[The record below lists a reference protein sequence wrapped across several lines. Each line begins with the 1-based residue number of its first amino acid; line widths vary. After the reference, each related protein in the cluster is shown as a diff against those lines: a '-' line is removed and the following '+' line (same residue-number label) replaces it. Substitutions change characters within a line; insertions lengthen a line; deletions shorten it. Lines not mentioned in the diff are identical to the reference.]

1 MEGKYAI
8 EKKPVARARGI
19 VNEVG
24 FYLSQI
30 QRRIYDPAE
39 VEIRIFTLSAKR
51 AGDLGSF

>member
-8 EKKPVARARGI
+8 EKTPVARARGI

-39 VEIRIFTLSAKR
+39 VEIRIFTLSAK
-51 AGDLGSF
+51 

>member
-30 QRRIYDPAE
+30 QRRIYDPPE

-51 AGDLGSF
+51 AGGLGSF